1 MSVRDINKVIIVTN
15 GLTGQVVDTIKL
27 DNYSSTSVLC
37 MLEDLM
43 SRYILDNEQGL
54 IVKVGYN
61 N

>member
-54 IVKVGYN
+54 IIKVGYN